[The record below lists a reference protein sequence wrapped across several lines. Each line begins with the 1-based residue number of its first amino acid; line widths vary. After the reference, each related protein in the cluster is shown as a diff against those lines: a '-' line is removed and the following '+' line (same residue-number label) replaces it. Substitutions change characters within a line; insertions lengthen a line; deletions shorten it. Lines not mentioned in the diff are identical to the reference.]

1 MEQLFRI
8 PKLYSSILLESVHY
22 AKVDQGWSYP
32 NHRHFLFEFIYCASG
47 SMEQWVNGQPFVLK
61 EGDSLIIKSGL
72 YHHTAP
78 VAEDTEFFVFHFD
91 VDMKEVQTIFQIVA
105 DPLIPA
111 QQQVKEGQHQKG
123 IFSVS
128 DWVKSFIEEFRE
140 ALIQHEDSLIRE
152 VGKRLDSSVR
162 LLRMQMRMLDFIAM
176 LADYFIHETKLL
188 EQNKMSVSQINLA
201 HEVAYQLELHSGER
215 FQINELSKKMGVHRS
230 YLSNC
235 FKQVYGFAP
244 REYLTKIK
252 SRSAKQ
258 LLQNTDLTIE
268 EIAAKMDFSSSAHF
282 SKFFLNAVGIS
293 PLKYRNSST

>member
-1 MEQLFRI
+1 MKQLFSI

-22 AKVDQGWSYP
+22 AKVEEGWSFP
-32 NHRHFLFEFIYCASG
+32 NHRHFLYEFIYCAAG

-72 YHHTAP
+72 QHHTAP
-78 VAEDTEFFVFHFD
+78 LTEDTEFFVFHFD

-111 QQQVKEGQHQKG
+111 LQQEQEGEHRQG
-123 IFSVS
+123 SFSVS
-128 DWVKSFIEEFRE
+128 DWVRSFIEEFHE
-140 ALIQHEDSLIRE
+140 ELIQHEDTWIKE
-152 VGKRLDSSVR
+152 IGKRLESSVR
-162 LLRMQMRMLDFIAM
+162 LLRMQMRMLDFITM

-188 EQNKMSVSQINLA
+188 EQNKLSVSQINLA

-235 FKQVYGFAP
+235 FKQVYGFSP

-258 LLQNTDLTIE
+258 LLQNSDLTIE
-268 EIAAKMDFSSSAHF
+268 EIAVKLDFSSTAHF
-282 SKFFLNAVGIS
+282 SKFFLNAVGLS